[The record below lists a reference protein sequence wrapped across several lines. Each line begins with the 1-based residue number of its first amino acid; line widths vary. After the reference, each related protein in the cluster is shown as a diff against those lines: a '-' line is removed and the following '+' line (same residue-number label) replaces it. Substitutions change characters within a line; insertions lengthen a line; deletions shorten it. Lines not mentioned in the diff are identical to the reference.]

1 MVFHLNKSLQIRNK
15 KKEASTMKIKD
26 LSIGKKLMLGF
37 GIVLSLSIVILL
49 VGWGG
54 FSNLQTRNWK
64 TNMFNKIGSDLLQAR
79 LSSRVYAQYEQEAMA
94 DDLLSKINVLISTID
109 QLAPTLQEKEN
120 QVQINQIKQ
129 EALNY
134 KTAANNFIK
143 ATNAKHEGL
152 QQFDKYAIQIMDK
165 IINADADQE
174 YLIGFMNARIDGQ
187 KFLRLNSIE
196 DYRNWGKT
204 IDNIKPHFTSDI
216 QNLLADYKSTFE
228 QVYSSQK
235 EQKEGEEAFKLAGEA
250 LNRVS
255 NAGLESMENQMVDEI
270 STALYSMIIV
280 GVISIIIG
288 IFFALYIYNSIRK
301 GIANGVEVAGKI
313 ASGDLSI
320 KIEDEYLNR
329 KDEIGELSLAL
340 QQMSDK
346 LNEIISSVI
355 TGSGNIASASEQM
368 SSTSQELSQGAS
380 EQASS
385 VEEVSSS
392 MEEMASNI
400 QQNTDN
406 AQQTEKISLNV
417 AEGVQKVGAASR
429 ESLTSIKNIAEKIGI
444 INDIAFQTN
453 ILALNAAVEAA
464 RAGEHGRGFAVVAAE
479 VRKLA
484 ERSKVAA
491 DEIVSLASSSVN
503 VTEASAA
510 LMGQLFPEI
519 EKTARLV
526 QEIAAASIEQSSG
539 SNQINNAIQQLNQVV
554 QQNAA
559 ASEEMATGAEEL
571 SSQADQLTEIVG
583 YFKLAGHT
591 AKKLHNNQ
599 GATLKKVVPAS
610 KKGQPQQFKHHS
622 SNNKDGGVH
631 LVMPSEKSNDTD
643 YQHY

>member
-1 MVFHLNKSLQIRNK
+1 
-15 KKEASTMKIKD
+15 MKIKD

-37 GIVLSLSIVILL
+37 GIVLLLTAAILL
-49 VGWGG
+49 IGWNG
-54 FSNLQTRNWK
+54 FSKLQERYWK
-64 TNMFNKIGSDLLQAR
+64 TNMFNNIESDLLNTRLNSRLYIQHEQQANAE
-79 LSSRVYAQYEQEAMA
+79 S
-94 DDLLSKINVLISTID
+94 LLESGNKMLSTID
-109 QLAPTLQEKEN
+109 IVAPTLKQQQN
-120 QVQINQIKQ
+120 QNQINQVRQ
-129 EALNY
+129 QALNY
-134 KTAANNFIK
+134 RNVANSYIAATK
-143 ATNAKHEGL
+143 EKQEQL
-152 QQFDKYAIQIMDK
+152 RRFDEYAGKIMNE
-165 IINADADQE
+165 IINSNASQE
-174 YLIGFMNARIDGQ
+174 NVIGFMNARVEGQ
-187 KFLRLNSIE
+187 RFLRLNNIE
-196 DYRNWGKT
+196 DYRRWERN
-204 IDNIKPHFTSDI
+204 IDNIRPHFTPDI
-216 QNLLADYKSTFE
+216 QNLLAEYKSIFE
-228 QVYSSQK
+228 QVYSSIKKQ
-235 EQKEGEEAFKLAGEA
+235 EEGEEAFRVAGEA
-250 LNRVS
+250 LTGIVH
-255 NAGLESMENQMVDEI
+255 NAVESMESQMNSEI
-270 STALYSMIIV
+270 STALYQMILF
-280 GVISIIIG
+280 GVLAIFIG
-288 IFFALYIYNSIRK
+288 ILFAIFINGSIRK
-301 GIANGVEVAGKI
+301 GIANGVAVAVKI
-313 ASGDLSI
+313 ADGDLAVRI
-320 KIEDEYLNR
+320 DDEYLNR

-340 QQMSDK
+340 QRMSDK

-417 AEGVQKVGAASR
+417 AQGVQKVGAAAN

-491 DEIVSLASSSVN
+491 DEIVSLATKSVN
-503 VTEASAA
+503 VTEDAAA
-510 LMGQLFPEI
+510 LMGNLFPEI
-519 EKTARLV
+519 EKTAKLV
-526 QEIAAASIEQSSG
+526 QEITAASIEQSSG

-583 YFKLAGHT
+583 YFKLNGNV
-591 AKKLHNNQ
+591 AKKKHSNN
-599 GATLKKVVPAS
+599 GSSLKKVAPANQ
-610 KKGQPQQFKHHS
+610 KGNAQQFNHQPS
-622 SNNKDGGVH
+622 SKGNGVK
-631 LVMPSEKSNDTD
+631 LIMPSEKSNDND
-643 YQHY
+643 FQNY